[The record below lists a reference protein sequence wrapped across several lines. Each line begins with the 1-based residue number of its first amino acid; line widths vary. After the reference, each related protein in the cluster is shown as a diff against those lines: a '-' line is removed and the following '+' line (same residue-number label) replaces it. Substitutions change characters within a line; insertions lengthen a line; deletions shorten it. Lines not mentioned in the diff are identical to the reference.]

1 MKVCYTSDMEN
12 IYSPKRMRTLIEE
25 RLPVELVTLIRK
37 AGMIAAGR
45 GEPLYLVGGAVR
57 DLLLG
62 RGTLDID
69 LVVEGDAIALADLL
83 ASDIGGKVT
92 AHRRFGTATIK
103 WDSKSIDFVTS
114 RSEVYQK
121 PGALPQVKPGSITD
135 DLARRDFTIN
145 AMATAIDPERYGE
158 LLDPHNGIRDLK
170 EKAVRVLHEKSFT
183 DDATR
188 MWRAVR
194 YEQRLGFAIGPMTL
208 LLLERDLPMLATV
221 SGNRIRHELELVLQE
236 TEPENS
242 LRRAAHLGILEKIN
256 HMLSFNEDLAARFET
271 ARRRYGTPLPSG
283 IYLALLLCQLPAIAL
298 EETVRYLH
306 LTGTEQSIIKQVLA
320 LQDCV
325 EELATPGLSPSRVYD
340 TLQGYQP
347 AALMAASVC
356 ADTAVAEQVELYLN
370 ILRHVKPALSGE
382 DLKQMG
388 IAEGPAIKKILAS
401 LREARLDG
409 TVNSKAEEEALVNG
423 LLEMSQE

>member
-1 MKVCYTSDMEN
+1 MLYWGMQVQPDN
-12 IYSPKRMRTLIEE
+12 INLAKLIED
-25 RLPVELVTLIRK
+25 RLPPDIVAFIRK
-37 AGMIAAGR
+37 AGTIAAGR

-69 LVVEGDAIALADLL
+69 LVAEGNAIALADLL
-83 ASDIGGKVT
+83 AADIGGKVT
-92 AHRRFGTATIK
+92 VHRRFGTATLK
-103 WDSKSIDFVTS
+103 WDNKSIDFVTA

-145 AMATAIDPERYGE
+145 AMAAAVDPERYGE
-158 LLDPHNGIRDLK
+158 LIDLHNGIRDLN
-170 EKAVRVLHEKSFT
+170 EKAVRVLHEKSFS

-221 SGNRIRHELELVLQE
+221 SGDRIRHEIELVLKE
-236 TEPENS
+236 AEPENA
-242 LRRAAHLGILEKIN
+242 LRRAAHLGLLERIN
-256 HMLSFNEDLAARFET
+256 PALSFNEDLAARFDT
-271 ARRRYGTPLPSG
+271 ARRRYGDSLPSDL
-283 IYLALLLCQLPAIAL
+283 YLALLLCQLPATAL
-298 EETVRYLH
+298 EETVGYLH
-306 LTGTEQSIIKQVLA
+306 LTGTEQTTITQAAAV
-320 LQDCV
+320 QDRV

-340 TLQGYQP
+340 ILHGYQP

-356 ADTAVAEQVELYLN
+356 ADAAVAEQVELYLN
-370 ILRHVKPALSGE
+370 VLRHVKPALSGE

-388 IAEGPAIKKILAS
+388 IAEGRAIKKILVS

-409 TVNSKAEEEALVNG
+409 TVNSKADEEALVNG
-423 LLEMSQE
+423 LLEMK